1 MAHVGCHSTECRH
14 GRLRTHPRR
23 EYRLL
28 RSILQFRL
36 FEWGK
41 LLYYKLASSTL
52 DLDGLKAMA
61 RGWESKAVADQIEEG
76 ESRQQ
81 QPSKPEATKEQ
92 RVLKERLDSLK
103 LSRSRLLQQLDHA
116 RHPAHRN
123 VLLNGLKAVEREIE
137 EVSVKVR

>member
-1 MAHVGCHSTECRH
+1 
-14 GRLRTHPRR
+14 
-23 EYRLL
+23 
-28 RSILQFRL
+28 
-36 FEWGK
+36 
-41 LLYYKLASSTL
+41 
-52 DLDGLKAMA
+52 MA

-81 QPSKPEATKEQ
+81 QPSKTEITKEQ

-103 LSRSRLLQQLDHA
+103 LSKSRLLQQLEHA

-137 EVSVKVR
+137 EIDKQKPQQ